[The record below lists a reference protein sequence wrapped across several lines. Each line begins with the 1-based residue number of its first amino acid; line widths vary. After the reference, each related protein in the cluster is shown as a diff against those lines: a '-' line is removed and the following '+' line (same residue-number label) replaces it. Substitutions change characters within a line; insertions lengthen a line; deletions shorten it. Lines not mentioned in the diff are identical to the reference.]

1 MEEARVGYRLL
12 LVGFVLLANGFFAAA
27 EVALVSVR
35 QSRLK
40 QLAAEGQTGANAA
53 LSLLE
58 RPERLLSV
66 VQVGVTLAS
75 LGLGW
80 AGQETLYF
88 LFTQWFGSG
97 LAPEFG
103 QLFRSLAFGLAFL
116 LITYAHVV
124 VGEVVPKNIA
134 IEKADRL
141 AVVVAPVLLVFARV
155 ATPFVFVI
163 ERSAALLSRGLGRKG
178 EPLGGG
184 HSAEELKFILLVS
197 RRRGQVESFEEAAIS
212 RLLDLQDYLVR
223 EIMVP
228 RSEIVSAPV
237 TASLD
242 EMLSLMA
249 EHKFSRVPVYEGGKE
264 HIIGIVH
271 FKDLVAV
278 WREHRR
284 AAESQRA
291 RPQFSLRLLMTKPYV
306 VPETKPLN
314 QLISHFRNVHSHMA
328 LVVDEFGTVVGLVT
342 MEDVLEQ
349 IFGEIEDEHDVHLP
363 PVVRHAPI
371 LELEGGVSIRDLEMH
386 YGIELPVDAGFET
399 LAGFLLHRLGS
410 IPAPGNELEYEG
422 YRFTV
427 LEMER
432 NRIARVRVERLSAA
446 EGTEGG
452 EERS

>member
-1 MEEARVGYRLL
+1 MEEARLGYRLL
-12 LVGFVLLANGFFAAA
+12 FVAFVLLLNGFFAAA

-40 QLAAEGQTGANAA
+40 QLAAEGQAGAKAA
-53 LSLLE
+53 LSLLG

-80 AGQETLYF
+80 AGQDTLYF
-88 LFTQWFGSG
+88 LLTRWFGDWMTPS
-97 LAPEFG
+97 AEA
-103 QLFRSLAFGLAFL
+103 LFRGLAFGLAFL

-141 AVVVAPVLLVFARV
+141 AVVVAPVLLAFSRLV
-155 ATPFVFVI
+155 APFVFVI
-163 ERSAALLSRGLGRKG
+163 ERSAALVSRWLGMTG
-178 EPLGGG
+178 ESFGGG
-184 HSAEELKFILLVS
+184 HSAEELKFILS
-197 RRRGQVESFEEAAIS
+197 AGRRHGHIESFEEAAIS

-228 RSEIVSAPV
+228 RSEIISIPVSS
-237 TASLD
+237 SLED
-242 EMLSLMA
+242 VLKVMT
-249 EHKFSRVPVYEGGKE
+249 EHRFSRVPVYEGEKE

-271 FKDLVAV
+271 FKDLLTV
-278 WREHRR
+278 WRDLRI
-284 AAESQRA
+284 AAEKQRA
-291 RPQFSLRLLMTKPYV
+291 GRKFSVRFLMTKPYV

-314 QLISHFRNVHSHMA
+314 QLVDHFRKVHSQMA

-342 MEDVLEQ
+342 LEDVMEQ
-349 IFGEIEDEHDVHLP
+349 IFGEIEDEHDAHLP
-363 PVVRHAPI
+363 PVIHQAPI
-371 LELEGGVSIRDLEMH
+371 LELEGGINIRDLDTH

-399 LAGFLLHRLGS
+399 LAGFLLYRLGY
-410 IPAPGNELEYEG
+410 IPDAGDRVEHDG

-427 LEMER
+427 LAMER
-432 NRIARVRVERLSAA
+432 NRISRVRVERLETSGVESA
-446 EGTEGG
+446 